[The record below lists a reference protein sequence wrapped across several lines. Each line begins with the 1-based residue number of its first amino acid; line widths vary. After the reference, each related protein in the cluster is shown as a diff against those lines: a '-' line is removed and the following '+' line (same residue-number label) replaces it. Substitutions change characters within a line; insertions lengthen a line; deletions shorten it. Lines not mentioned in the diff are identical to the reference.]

1 MANLFF
7 KSYDRKQLYQH
18 EDLFDYDLR
27 CETSRKLFSNKW
39 VMKVVYQMTR
49 KMVLFLSLIFYF
61 WGECKPLN
69 LWLIIFEVF
78 EIVIHVSILYEIL
91 FFRYIHILYS
101 SSNEILTLIRFD
113 VLYTWELSFLFFTRK
128 TRLCLP
134 VVLETH
140 WIELSKVSCN
150 CSITIFAHAYAVY
163 SCPICF
169 NQIQTNVIFKPYTKT
184 FIPYVLKLSRDK

>member
-101 SSNEILTLIRFD
+101 DSNEILTLIQFD
-113 VLYTWELSFLFFTRK
+113 VLHTWKLSFLF
-128 TRLCLP
+128 LP
-134 VVLETH
+134 ERQGYVYP
-140 WIELSKVSCN
+140 LS
-150 CSITIFAHAYAVY
+150 
-163 SCPICF
+163 
-169 NQIQTNVIFKPYTKT
+169 
-184 FIPYVLKLSRDK
+184 